1 MKQCAEIC
9 SIGEVLTLATGH
21 VNYLDD
27 FINIQ
32 GIERA
37 ADVLDIVG
45 SKCIVAVL
53 TVQTKETHMMPYGGL
68 RVKLIHSII
77 KDEVLTISLRAWYLS
92 VGLSYT
98 WWVVID
104 LAAVLARL

>member
-1 MKQCAEIC
+1 M
-9 SIGEVLTLATGH
+9 LTLATGH

-27 FINIQ
+27 FINIK
-32 GIERA
+32 GIKRA
-37 ADVLDIVG
+37 PNVLDIVG
-45 SKCIVAVL
+45 GKCIVAVL

-68 RVKLIHSII
+68 RVQLFHSLIND
-77 KDEVLTISLRAWYLS
+77 KELTISLRAWYLS

-104 LAAVLARL
+104 FAAVLVRL